1 MIELKLRYPTSN
13 AIAKGTNPAF
23 PFWRSTERKTCQRLL
38 LLQIWFAGISLGK
51 ALACIVQI
59 GARKVLESEC
69 SHVQLHCSRP
79 PTWSWQYVATPD
91 LQLMAAEDLLQCPF
105 SSPCHHIYRGARQ
118 CLRLITLI
126 RRLCTLGTKLLQLI
140 YLLWGAKLL
149 YATSVWYGPFLQL
162 LSLAKPHKGL
172 EIFSLTILSFWWL
185 DPLVLFASLFSAP
198 NILKVLQIYEDPFT
212 LEWG

>member
-1 MIELKLRYPTSN
+1 MIKLKLRYSTSN
-13 AIAKGTNPAF
+13 AIYSQRYKPALCF
-23 PFWRSTERKTCQRLL
+23 GDLLNVKRTCQWLL

-59 GARKVLESEC
+59 GSRKVLESEC

-79 PTWSWQYVATPD
+79 LTWSWQYVATPD

-126 RRLCTLGTKLLQLI
+126 RRLCTLGTKLFTVYIPPLRSQTLVRNFCM
-140 YLLWGAKLL
+140 
-149 YATSVWYGPFLQL
+149 VWPF
-162 LSLAKPHKGL
+162 P
-172 EIFSLTILSFWWL
+172 T
-185 DPLVLFASLFSAP
+185 AP
-198 NILKVLQIYEDPFT
+198 QSSKAP
-212 LEWG
+212 